1 MQERLFPKAAPQVA
15 GLDLAGLCRPAQT
28 VGGDYFDFFTTRS
41 GLTGFAIGDIAG
53 KGISA
58 ALLMASPQASL
69 RAMAFSG
76 FSNLSHLM
84 AKLNALMYDASPAN
98 RFATFFRCLYE
109 ASSRRLLYSSAGHN
123 PALLLPANTNQPRW
137 LNTRGNALGLT
148 RKSTYEQAE
157 LILNP
162 GDRLV
167 LYTDG
172 VTEARNPAG
181 DEFGGQDLLDAV
193 LATQIVPLHP

>member
-1 MQERLFPKAAPQVA
+1 
-15 GLDLAGLCRPAQT
+15 
-28 VGGDYFDFFTTRS
+28 
-41 GLTGFAIGDIAG
+41 
-53 KGISA
+53 
-58 ALLMASPQASL
+58 MASLQASL
-69 RAMAFSG
+69 RAIALSG
-76 FSNLSHLM
+76 FSNLSDLM
-84 AKLNALMYDASPAN
+84 AKLNALMYDASSAN
-98 RFATFFRCLYE
+98 RFATFFCCFYE

>member
-1 MQERLFPKAAPQVA
+1 
-15 GLDLAGLCRPAQT
+15 
-28 VGGDYFDFFTTRS
+28 
-41 GLTGFAIGDIAG
+41 
-53 KGISA
+53 
-58 ALLMASPQASL
+58 
-69 RAMAFSG
+69 
-76 FSNLSHLM
+76 
-84 AKLNALMYDASPAN
+84 MYDASPAN

-109 ASSRRLLYSSAGHN
+109 AASRRLLYSFAGHN

-162 GDRLV
+162 GDRLL

-181 DEFGGQDLLDAV
+181 DEFGEQDLLDAV
-193 LATQIVPLHP
+193 LATPDCAASSLAAELLTAVTAFAATATQHDDITVITAISRSI